1 MRSPRQQ
8 RYRCIARKANTMSL
22 PLLKSSSECDEQ
34 TELNKLKI
42 ISKFWSLK
50 QWSLYLKCLELTPN
64 EEEIYVGTSIDLEK
78 YVARKSRNG
87 FIKAHTG
94 DE

>member
-1 MRSPRQQ
+1 
-8 RYRCIARKANTMSL
+8 MSL
-22 PLLKSSSECDEQ
+22 ALSKSNSQSDEQ
-34 TELNKLKI
+34 TELNKLKT
-42 ISKFWSLK
+42 ISKFWTLK
-50 QWSLYLKCLELTPN
+50 QWSQYLKCLELTPN